1 MEVPPANA
9 KETVV
14 YIALGSNQGERW
26 GQLREAVRRMG
37 RCLTVERLSQ
47 VYETEPAYVN
57 DQPRYLNMVLQ
68 ARTVLDPQAL
78 LDCLKAVERD
88 MGRAPGLRWGP
99 RPIDLDILLFG
110 DLLVESPDLHIPHA
124 RLHERPFVL
133 RPLAELAP
141 SLVPSG
147 LTMTVGALAR
157 QAPPVGEI
165 VACLGLL
172 SPPEGT

>member
-1 MEVPPANA
+1 
-9 KETVV
+9 
-14 YIALGSNQGERW
+14 
-26 GQLREAVRRMG
+26 MG
-37 RCLTVERLSQ
+37 KCLTVERLSQ

-68 ARTVLDPQAL
+68 ARTSLDPQAL
-78 LDCLKAVERD
+78 LECLKTVERN
-88 MGRAPGLRWGP
+88 MGRAPSLRWGP

-141 SLVPSG
+141 DLIPPG
-147 LTMTVGALAR
+147 LTMTVGELAR

-165 VACLGLL
+165 VACLGPL
-172 SPPEGT
+172 